1 MSFAVPVQ
9 ERYLE
14 DYIPG
19 SVHTYGS
26 LKIEEADILRFARE
40 FDPQVLHADPEG
52 ARDTIF
58 GGLIASGWHTASI
71 MMRLFVDHYLSHCAS
86 LSSPGVDELRWLVPV
101 RPGDELSLRVTVSST
116 RRSRSKPDRGI
127 LHSLIEMLNQE
138 GQVVMRM
145 KAMNLLRCKEIPAT
159 LKT

>member
-1 MSFAVPVQ
+1 MSFAVSVQ

-26 LKIEEADILRFARE
+26 IKIEEADILRFARE

-58 GGLIASGWHTASI
+58 GGLIA
-71 MMRLFVDHYLSHCAS
+71 RLAHRQYHDAAVCGPLPFALRQF
-86 LSSPGVDELRWLVPV
+86 ELA
-101 RPGDELSLRVTVSST
+101 GS
-116 RRSRSKPDRGI
+116 
-127 LHSLIEMLNQE
+127 
-138 GQVVMRM
+138 
-145 KAMNLLRCKEIPAT
+145 
-159 LKT
+159 